1 MKPSIRIANGQG
13 FWGDW
18 LEAPIRQVEQGPI
31 DYLVLDYLAEV
42 TMSILQK
49 QKSRDPSQGYARDFV
64 ALTGRLFP
72 QLLEK
77 GVRVI
82 SNAGGVN
89 PVGCAQAVVEAAR
102 SQGLRGAKVAVV
114 TGDDI
119 FDRLDEMLA
128 RGVGF
133 DDMDSGRPIEAVR
146 PDILSA
152 NVYLGAFPLVEAL
165 KTGAQVVI
173 AGRSTDTAL
182 TLAPMVHEFGW
193 AEEDW
198 DRLAAGTVAGHI
210 LECGA
215 QATGGNCQLD
225 WQSIPDLA
233 NIGFPIAEAYPD
245 GRFCITKHEG
255 TGGRVNSAVVKEQLL
270 YELGDPREYITP
282 DCVAD
287 FTTIQLEDE
296 GPDRVMVSNVRGRER
311 PPTLK
316 TSITYSAGW
325 KALGTLVYS
334 WPDAV
339 AKAQA
344 ADRIVRKRLGD
355 LGLAFDKIHT
365 EYLGAGACHGPAA
378 VPSADPPEVQI
389 RIGVRGQDRAAVDR
403 FTREL
408 IPLVLNGPPTA
419 TGFGEGR
426 PRVQEVVA
434 YWSSLLPREEITT
447 SIHVYDVE

>member
-1 MKPSIRIANGQG
+1 MKPFIRIANGQG

-18 LEAPIRQVEQGPI
+18 LEAPVRQVEQGPI

-64 ALTGRLFP
+64 SLTGRLFL

-89 PVGCAQAVVEAAR
+89 PVGCARAVVEAAH

-119 FDRLDEMLA
+119 FDRLDEMLD

-133 DDMDSGRPIEAVR
+133 DDMDSGRSIETVR
-146 PDILSA
+146 SDILSA

-193 AEEDW
+193 REEDW

-210 LECGA
+210 LECGG

-255 TGGRVNSAVVKEQLL
+255 TGGRVNAAVVKEQLL
-270 YELGDPREYITP
+270 YELGDPRNYITP

-287 FTTIQLEDE
+287 FTTIRLEDE
-296 GPDRVMVSNVRGRER
+296 GPDQVRVSDVRGRER

-344 ADRIVRKRLGD
+344 ADRIVRERLGH
-355 LGLAFDKIHT
+355 LGLAFDEIHT

-378 VPSADPPEVQI
+378 APSLDPPEVQI

>member
-1 MKPSIRIANGQG
+1 
-13 FWGDW
+13 
-18 LEAPIRQVEQGPI
+18 
-31 DYLVLDYLAEV
+31 
-42 TMSILQK
+42 MSILQK

-119 FDRLDEMLA
+119 FEHLDEMLA
-128 RGVGF
+128 RGVRF

-193 AEEDW
+193 GEEDW

-270 YELGDPREYITP
+270 YELGDPRDYITP

-287 FTTIQLEDE
+287 FTTIRLEDE

-316 TSITYSAGW
+316 ASITYSAGW

>member
-18 LEAPIRQVEQGPI
+18 LEAPVRQIEQGPI

-49 QKSRDPSQGYARDFV
+49 QRARDPAQGYARDFV
-64 ALTGRLFP
+64 GLADRLFP

-77 GVRVI
+77 GVRII

-89 PVGCAQAVVEAAR
+89 PTGCAQAVVDAAR
-102 SQGLRGAKVAVV
+102 SRGLREVKVAVV

-128 RGVGF
+128 RGVRF
-133 DDMDSGRPIEAVR
+133 DEMESRKPLETVR
-146 PDILSA
+146 SSTLSA

-165 KTGAQVVI
+165 ETGAQVVI
-173 AGRSTDTAL
+173 GGRSTDTAL
-182 TLAPMVHEFGW
+182 TLAPMVYEFGW
-193 AEEDW
+193 EREDW

-225 WQSIPDLA
+225 WRSIPDLA
-233 NIGFPIAEAYPD
+233 NVGFPIAEAYPD
-245 GRFCITKHEG
+245 GSFAVTKHEG
-255 TGGRVNSAVVKEQLL
+255 TGGRINSAVVKEQIL
-270 YELGDPREYITP
+270 YELGDPRQYITP

-287 FTTIQLEDE
+287 FTTIQLEDQ
-296 GPDRVMVSNVRGRER
+296 GRDRVLVRGIQGRER

-316 TSITYSAGW
+316 TSITYSVGW

-334 WPDAV
+334 WPEAV
-339 AKAQA
+339 AKARA
-344 ADRIVRKRLGD
+344 ADLIVRERLAG
-355 LGLAFDKIHT
+355 LGLAFDEIHT
-365 EYLGAGACHGPAA
+365 ELLGAGACHGPAA
-378 VPSADPPEVQI
+378 APSPDLPEVQL
-389 RIGVRGQDRAAVDR
+389 RIGVWDPDRAAVDR

-419 TGFGEGR
+419 TGFGDGR

-447 SIHVYDVE
+447 SVQVYDVE